1 MCARIKHKLPS
12 SATAADLPPLRRP
25 DQLKPTLRFPCLHV
39 CSESHI
45 QAEASCGYD
54 EGNAGSLDAAWAR

>member
-1 MCARIKHKLPS
+1 MRRQCVHKLPL
-12 SATAADLPPLRRP
+12 SATAAGLPLLPPAHLN
-25 DQLKPTLRFPCLHV
+25 PTLRFPCLHV

>member
-1 MCARIKHKLPS
+1 MCALGSSTSSLPV
-12 SATAADLPPLRRP
+12 PPPPICRRP